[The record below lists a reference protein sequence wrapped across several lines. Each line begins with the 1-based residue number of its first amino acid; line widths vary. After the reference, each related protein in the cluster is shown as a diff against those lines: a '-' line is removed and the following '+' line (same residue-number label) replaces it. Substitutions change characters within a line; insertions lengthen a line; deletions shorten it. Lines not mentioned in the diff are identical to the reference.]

1 MHSLPTADVFC
12 KHQSNHAVLFAL
24 QNFKNNWEIR
34 SLRVCLPL
42 WKPGPIRVTCL
53 IWPLCAL
60 RMMIPFRCLDFA
72 CFDFEISVVVT
83 WSVTGG
89 VLYEPHLR
97 KWVGCPFLAD
107 WPFTTSDDTSDEA
120 ASDRCVQGMESTV
133 ALIANVFLRWVG
145 HIQPVHFAQ
154 VPSNMCWV
162 GEGWSLEVTP
172 QAKLFFLRLCIAAK
186 LMSGM

>member
-12 KHQSNHAVLFAL
+12 KHQSNHTVLLAL
-24 QNFKNNWEIR
+24 QNFKNTTKSAAFGFVFPCGSRARLGWLAWYDIC
-34 SLRVCLPL
+34 VC
-42 WKPGPIRVTCL
+42 T
-53 IWPLCAL
+53 
-60 RMMIPFRCLDFA
+60 MIPFRF
-72 CFDFEISVVVT
+72 FDFEISVVVT

-120 ASDRCVQGMESTV
+120 ASDRCLQSMESTV
-133 ALIANVFLRWVG
+133 ALIANVFLRWVW

-154 VPSNMCWV
+154 IPSNMCWV